1 MSHSLTL
8 ADDQINLIL
17 ELLEGEKNEICSDL
31 QAEFFNFEGKRIEL
45 SLASSSVLESR
56 YWEAS
61 NLHSYLEPIATASTP
76 TTPTTTP

>member
-17 ELLEGEKNEICSDL
+17 ELLEWEKNEISSDL
-31 QAEFFNFEGKRIEL
+31 QAEFFNFEGKRLEL
-45 SLASSSVLESR
+45 SRASSSVLESR

-61 NLHSYLEPIATASTP
+61 NLQSYLEPIATASTTT
-76 TTPTTTP
+76 TTPTQ